1 MEKSAKTNQSI
12 EKTFCIIEIMA
23 SSHVSMRLQDIALE
37 ADLPASTALRLL
49 NTLQTLGYVN
59 QDDNS
64 LKYSLSLK
72 FTRIGNLVSSR
83 ISIREL
89 ARPYLAELSQKCQEA
104 ACLGIEQDGE
114 IVYIDV
120 ENGPD
125 NMLKIMQYIGKRA
138 PMHCTGIGKLIL
150 STYDDNKLSE
160 YIEEK
165 GLPFFTPNTLVIKEA
180 LLERLKA
187 IRANGYATDN
197 QECELGASCMA
208 AGIKDYNSQIIAGI
222 SVSGPITRMTP
233 ERLEVIRP
241 WVMETANKVSK
252 LLAYKS

>member
-1 MEKSAKTNQSI
+1 MDKSAKTNQSI
-12 EKTFCIIEIMA
+12 EKTFHIIDIMA
-23 SSHVSMRLQDIALE
+23 GAQVSMRLQDIAKK

-59 QDDNS
+59 QDDSS
-64 LKYSLSLK
+64 LQYSLSLK
-72 FTRIGNLVSSR
+72 FAKIGSMVSSK

-89 ARPYLAELSQKCQEA
+89 ARPYLTELSHKCQEA
-104 ACLGIEQDGE
+104 ACLGIEQDKD

-120 ENGPD
+120 EHGPD
-125 NMLKIMQYIGKRA
+125 NMLKIMQYIEKRA

-150 STYDDNKLSE
+150 STYDENKLSE

-165 GLPFFTPNTLVIKEA
+165 GLLSFTPNTLVTKNA
-180 LLERLKA
+180 LLQELQVVR
-187 IRANGYATDN
+187 RNGYAIDN
-197 QECELGASCMA
+197 QECELGTRCVAVD
-208 AGIKDYNSQIIAGI
+208 IKDYNNKIVAAI
-222 SVSGPITRMTP
+222 SVSGPISRMTP

-241 WVMETANKVSK
+241 WVVETADKISQ